1 MSNRTRDWDVRTG
14 WEKRIKVDFGS
25 IGPNHVR
32 WSDWTYK
39 ERDIVAR
46 KVHEAALISDA
57 HGPRSKR
64 MADWAKENEPVM
76 IGFARDHG
84 PMPDWAHAD
93 YRESGVPGYVKVVWL
108 QPDITGPGEWV
119 YDPPAPWTDKG
130 EEPAWS
136 AVPGSSDNAAPEP
149 QPEPADT
156 PEDFTVG
163 DLRWDDVTVTSG
175 GYMVLP
181 VTDIVYPDGND
192 ELIGAVKS
200 QDPERGGWV
209 GMRVLEAAGW
219 RRQETVTDAVELH
232 FKVPTSYSIEDYET
246 AKFRFCFRKKNSTG
260 AKMLFLMCEKPVPLK
275 TLTDPRPAKE
285 DKPPKDMHDVHVE
298 VPEPQKSFLS
308 YANEKHHGHAHQL
321 KWARVLLATGYSWEG
336 YCSKSMENV
345 FRDAERKGAMDYAE
359 CLEFYER
366 HHRNARWTKA
376 KKWFESIG
384 GVSPEELKRQYEADR
399 KRRRELEIYA
409 NAPPTQG
416 NFSVEQWRA
425 RYGVDPEVVL
435 VMGWGMKYIIDPQTR
450 EPLWGLDGDA
460 PATGAWR
467 YEDGQWR
474 DLDAGDR
481 VGEPDTGTLAV
492 VEVDDEMATA
502 LEAKDWATVARLA
515 LERAE

>member
-1 MSNRTRDWDVRTG
+1 MSTRKRDWDVHTG

-46 KVHEAALISDA
+46 KVHEARLVSDN

-64 MADWAKENEPVM
+64 MEAWAKEHEPIM
-76 IGFARDHG
+76 IGFARDRK

-93 YRESGVPGYVKVVWL
+93 HRESGIPEHVKVVWH
-108 QPDITGPGEWV
+108 QGDWAYSEKPFPEYEDPVAGPPTGTKPV
-119 YDPPAPWTDKG
+119 D
-130 EEPAWS
+130 PAWS
-136 AVPGSSDNAAPEP
+136 AVPGSGDAPEP
-149 QPEPADT
+149 VADT
-156 PEDFTVG
+156 PEYFTVG
-163 DLRWDDVTVTSG
+163 DLRWHGLTVTKP

-181 VTDIVYPDGND
+181 ITGIIYPDGND
-192 ELIGAVKS
+192 ELIGAVESKDAS
-200 QDPERGGWV
+200 RGGWV
-209 GMRVLEAAGW
+209 GMRVLEAAGGS
-219 RRQETVTDAVELH
+219 RQETIRDATEFH
-232 FKVPTSYSIEDYET
+232 FKIPTSYSIEDYET
-246 AKFRFCFRKKNSTG
+246 AKFRLCFRKSNSTG
-260 AKMLFLMCEKPVPLK
+260 AKMDFLFFERPVPIK
-275 TLTDPRPAKE
+275 GSPAMDPEPERR
-285 DKPPKDMHDVHVE
+285 PKDMHDVQVE

-308 YANEKHHGHAHQL
+308 YAVESHHGHPHQL
-321 KWARVLLATGYSWEG
+321 KWARVLLATGYAWEG

-359 CLEFYER
+359 CLKFYER
-366 HHRNARWTKA
+366 HHRNARWTLA
-376 KKWFESIG
+376 KKWFEDNG
-384 GVSPEELKRQYEADR
+384 GASPEELKRQYEADR

-425 RYGVDPEVVL
+425 RYGTDPEVVL
-435 VMGWGMKYIIDPQTR
+435 VMGWGMKYIVDPQTR

-467 YEDGQWR
+467 YDDGEWV

-481 VGEPDTGTLAV
+481 VGDPNLGTLVV
-492 VEVDDEMATA
+492 VEVDADLAEA
-502 LEAKDWATVARLA
+502 LAGGDWAAVARIA
-515 LERAE
+515 QERV